1 MIGDMKEVFL
11 ISVIVFCLQWI
22 NEHLCQAEA
31 YIDVDGNLFIVPV
44 LIVK

>member
-31 YIDVDGNLFIVPV
+31 YIDVDLFIVPV